1 MASKHT
7 PGPWEIELTP
17 NGKEE
22 TGIISAHGGTYHV
35 ADCFTSLY
43 HNRLSEGKDVGA
55 QLKASQANLLLV
67 AAAPKMLHALE
78 EADVAIAV
86 SLMSDLST
94 QARNACGVAWKLVNE
109 AKAEAKGRSDN
120 FVEANS
126 PEVLAKLAAQAAGPE
141 LLEALKGTL
150 ALAEAYY
157 RTLPD
162 DGAAQD
168 HYMSS
173 VIGPARA
180 AIAKATPTP
189 ATKSQ
194 RSAPLLPADQGA
206 KKNTK

>member
-7 PGPWEIELTP
+7 PGPWAIELTP
-17 NGKEE
+17 NGAEE
-22 TGIISAHGGTYHV
+22 TGIISAHDGTYHV

-55 QLKASQANLLLV
+55 QLKASQANLRLM

-86 SLMSDLST
+86 SLMSNLST

-109 AKAEAKGRSDN
+109 AKAEATGRSDN

-126 PEVLAKLAAQAAGPE
+126 PEVLTKLAAQAAGPE
-141 LLEALKGTL
+141 LLEALRAIATDPSAIFSGQNSRL
-150 ALAEAYY
+150 G
-157 RTLPD
+157 D
-162 DGAAQD
+162 
-168 HYMSS
+168 
-173 VIGPARA
+173 IARA
-180 AIAKATPTP
+180 AIAKATPQP
-189 ATKSQ
+189 AATKPQ